1 MKKLQTFIDLFA
13 GIGGFRIALNDH
25 GLECVF
31 TSEWDKY
38 AQQTYLLNFGDIP
51 FGDITKIASEQIPN
65 HDCLCAGFPCQ
76 AFSISGK
83 QGGFND
89 TRGTLFFEIARI
101 VKAKKPKVLFLEN
114 VKNFEKHDSGK
125 TLVTIKNVITD
136 LGYSFYSKT
145 LNSSFFGV
153 PQHRERLYMVCI
165 RNDMGISKFKF
176 PNPTYKEVNLKDILE
191 KNLITNDFEICR
203 SDISLKGN
211 SILENNLFKTKILKP
226 IRVGTINKGGQGE
239 RIYSEEGHAITLSA
253 YGGGV
258 ASKTGA
264 YLINNKIRKLSE
276 RECLR
281 VQGFPE
287 TFIFPKNMPRNQIYK
302 MCGNSVSV
310 PVIDKIFSQIELYI
324 S

>member
-1 MKKLQTFIDLFA
+1 MKPLITFIDLFA
-13 GIGGFRIALNDH
+13 GMGGFRIALNNI

-31 TSEWDKY
+31 SSEWDKY
-38 AQQTYLLNFGDIP
+38 AQQTYFFNFGEMP
-51 FGDITKIASEQIPN
+51 HGDITKIENEKIPN

-89 TRGTLFFEIARI
+89 TRGTIFFEIARI
-101 VKAKKPKVLFLEN
+101 VKDKKPKVLFLEN
-114 VKNFEKHDSGK
+114 VRNLEKHDNGK
-125 TLVTIKNVITD
+125 TFLTIKNVIND
-136 LGYSFYSKT
+136 LGYSFNSKI
-145 LNSSFFGV
+145 LNSSFFGI

-165 RNDMGISKFKF
+165 RNDLGIKKFEF
-176 PNPTYKEVNLKDILE
+176 PNPTFEQVNLRDILE
-191 KNLITNDFEICR
+191 KNLEINNYEIKR
-203 SDISLKGN
+203 LDISLKGN
-211 SILENNLFKTKILKP
+211 PILENNLFKSKILKP
-226 IRVGTINKGGQGE
+226 IRIGTINKGGQGE
-239 RIYSEEGHAITLSA
+239 RIYSDEGHAITLSA

-264 YLINNKIRKLSE
+264 YLIDNKIRKLSE

-281 VQGFPE
+281 AQGFPE
-287 TFIFPKNMPRNQIYK
+287 AFDFPKSIPRYQIYR

-310 PVIDKIFSQIELYI
+310 PIIEKIINQIVLFI